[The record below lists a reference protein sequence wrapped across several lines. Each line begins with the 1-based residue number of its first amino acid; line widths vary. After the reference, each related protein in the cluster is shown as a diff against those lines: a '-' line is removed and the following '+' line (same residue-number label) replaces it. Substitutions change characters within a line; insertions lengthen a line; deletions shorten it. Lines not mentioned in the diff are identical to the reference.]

1 MIRNR
6 ILAYLEAALE
16 KAAPSLNGLTVD
28 DTVRAGLKLERPRNP
43 EHGDYAVNVSFLA
56 RHTKMAPPK
65 IAEAI
70 APHLSACGVEGAPF
84 EVQVVGGYLNLKL
97 TEAVLREALVE
108 IIHAEK
114 PGRNDSLKAERILL
128 EYVSANPTGPL
139 HIGHGRWAALGDSL
153 VRILRHCGAF
163 VTPEFY
169 INDAGVQMR
178 NISESVFAR
187 VYEYLKETQSEDFF
201 ADLEIIEGDQGE
213 YEPPYPGEYVKEMAI
228 QLFST
233 NSRFREVL
241 TSQLKIWVEETRSGG
256 APLAALDEVASNFI
270 RPFVK
275 DAFLGLQ
282 QALLNE
288 MHVHFDT
295 WISEKAHLYERTDA
309 EGLSPIEA
317 TLRKFEGKR
326 IPLKSYLQQL
336 LQNKDLCKKAQNA
349 GFELEKQIQQLLQDE
364 ELPTKL
370 ETLEDQPLPLIFE
383 QDEATWFRSTAYGDE
398 KDRVLRKSDGS
409 FTYLTPDIAYHD
421 DKFNRPEGY
430 TRIMNIWGADH
441 HGYIPRMRG
450 AIAAL
455 GHDPEKFE
463 VLLGQLVNLIVE
475 GERTRMGK
483 RRKMLTLQDVVEEV
497 GVDATRFWMVS
508 KSADSSLDFDVDLA
522 ASASSENPVFYVQY
536 AHARCCSILR
546 NAVEPAPNVDTGEM
560 APSYVETLELSDFEC
575 RLRPDDLKL
584 MFDSLTEDREKA
596 ILKTLVLHL
605 DNFENIV
612 QDAARL
618 RSPHFLTQYM
628 MDLSANFHSFY
639 GVCRI
644 LTPEP
649 ALTKTRLML
658 IQTIRKTLAQALA
671 LIGVDAPDKM

>member
-70 APHLSACGVEGAPF
+70 APHLGSCGVEGVPF

-114 PGRNDSLKAERILL
+114 PGRNESLKAERILL

-169 INDAGVQMR
+169 INDAGVQMQ
-178 NISESVFAR
+178 NIAISVHRRCIAI
-187 VYEYLKETQSEDFF
+187 LKE
-201 ADLEIIEGDQGE
+201 EGALPEWENVSTE
-213 YEPPYPGEYVKEMAI
+213 YPYPGEYVIDVARQFLDDENRRQKFI
-228 QLFST
+228 DCH
-233 NSRFREVL
+233 N
-241 TSQLKIWVEETRSGG
+241 RSGKVS
-256 APLAALDEVASNFI
+256 ADELEPKI
-270 RPFVK
+270 REFSK
-275 DAFLGLQ
+275 KILLKHQ
-282 QALLNE
+282 KALLHE
-288 MHVHFDT
+288 MHVHFDN
-295 WISEKAHLYERTDA
+295 WISEKAHLYERMDA
-309 EGLSPIEA
+309 EGLNPIER
-317 TLRKFEGKR
+317 TLK
-326 IPLKSYLQQL
+326 
-336 LQNKDLCKKAQNA
+336 
-349 GFELEKQIQQLLQDE
+349 
-364 ELPTKL
+364 KL
-370 ETLEDQPLPLIFE
+370 ESQNITLDGETLPLVYK

-398 KDRVLRKSDGS
+398 KDRVLKKSDGS

-546 NAVEPAPNVDTGEM
+546 NATEPAPNVDTGEM
-560 APSYVETLELSDFEC
+560 APPYVEALELSDFEC
-575 RLRPDDLKL
+575 RLTPEDLKL
-584 MFDSLTEDREKA
+584 VFDSLTEEREKA

-612 QDAARL
+612 QDAARM

-628 MDLSANFHSFY
+628 MDLAANFHSFY

-649 ALTKTRLML
+649 ALTKARLML
-658 IQTIRKTLAQALA
+658 IQAIRKTLAQALD
-671 LIGVDAPDKM
+671 LIGVSAPEKM

>member
-28 DTVRAGLKLERPRNP
+28 DAIRAGLKLERPRNP

-70 APHLSACGVEGAPF
+70 APHLGACGVEGAPF

-114 PGRNDSLKAERILL
+114 PGRNESLKAERILL

-169 INDAGVQMR
+169 INDAGVQMQ
-178 NISESVFAR
+178 NIAKSVFMRCQEVLAENDELPIKT
-187 VYEYLKETQSEDFF
+187 YTWPEP
-201 ADLEIIEGDQGE
+201 
-213 YEPPYPGEYVKEMAI
+213 PPYPGDYVVDLAHEYLADQSRKQAI
-228 QLFST
+228 LNYWESVIK
-233 NSRFREVL
+233 SPG
-241 TSQLKIWVEETRSGG
+241 IET
-256 APLAALDEVASNFI
+256 APLLFEAPLPTLQQYGFINFA
-270 RPFVK
+270 R
-275 DAFLGLQ
+275 DRMLGLQ
-282 QALLNE
+282 KALLDE
-288 MHVHFDT
+288 MHVYFDT
-295 WISEKAHLYERTDA
+295 WISEKAHLYERKDA
-309 EGLSPIEA
+309 EGLNPIEA
-317 TLRKFEGKR
+317 ALRKFDGKR
-326 IPLKSYLQQL
+326 VPLKSYLQQL

-349 GFELEKQIQQLLQDE
+349 GFELENQIQQLLQDE

-370 ETLEDQPLPLIFE
+370 ETFEDQSLPLIFE
-383 QDEATWFRSTAYGDE
+383 QDDATWFRSTAYGDE

-546 NAVEPAPNVDTGEM
+546 NATEPAPNVDTGEM
-560 APSYVETLELSDFEC
+560 APPYVEALELSDFEC
-575 RLRPDDLKL
+575 RLTPEDLKL
-584 MFDSLTEDREKA
+584 VFDSLTDEREKA

-605 DNFENIV
+605 DHFENIV

-628 MDLSANFHSFY
+628 MELAANFHSFY

-649 ALTKTRLML
+649 ALTKARLML
-658 IQTIRKTLAQALA
+658 IVAIRKTLAQALE
-671 LIGVDAPDKM
+671 LIGVSAPKQM